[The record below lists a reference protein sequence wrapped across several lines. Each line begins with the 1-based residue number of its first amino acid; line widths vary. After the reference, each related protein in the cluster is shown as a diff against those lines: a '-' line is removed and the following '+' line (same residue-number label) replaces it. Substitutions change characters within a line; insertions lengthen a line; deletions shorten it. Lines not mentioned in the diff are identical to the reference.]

1 VQRSSALLL
10 PWSKGEREEGEQVA
24 YLVLGCRDQQRGHA
38 GGTGF
43 AIAAGSEGASS
54 PAQAAAA
61 ALSIGSP
68 LPVDRGR
75 GRWRRG
81 GGGCGGS
88 AGGGG
93 SAGSSSRGICSSL
106 KTLSWYC
113 LNCNRHRPWG
123 GGGRDYFSRACVRSK
138 GVGGK
143 VEALTVFSSC
153 ACVLKAEGHY
163 SSEKKAEGHD
173 GLFAWEGVRD
183 LMEWAHGSNRRPNK
197 QADFILRPNT
207 QIGEKRGQIRQRFS
221 RAK

>member
-1 VQRSSALLL
+1 MCTLHQGSGSA
-10 PWSKGEREEGEQVA
+10 SGTATRTSRRHRICHCG
-24 YLVLGCRDQQRGHA
+24 RQRGRLLA
-38 GGTGF
+38 G
-43 AIAAGSEGASS
+43 AGSG
-54 PAQAAAA
+54 
-61 ALSIGSP
+61 GSHVHRLP

-123 GGGRDYFSRACVRSK
+123 GCGRDYFSRACVRSK

-143 VEALTVFSSC
+143 AEALTVFSSR

-163 SSEKKAEGHD
+163 SSKK
-173 GLFAWEGVRD
+173 
-183 LMEWAHGSNRRPNK
+183 
-197 QADFILRPNT
+197 
-207 QIGEKRGQIRQRFS
+207 KRLKGTTVFS
-221 RAK
+221 RGREYEI